1 MIDRSLFNEIE
12 TISSIQTP
20 YYLFDLDVL
29 KNHIAYIRDTLGE
42 DVTLSYAMKANP
54 LLVGVMKDW
63 VDSFE
68 VCSPGEYRICER
80 NGIDNKQIILSG
92 VYKNKDDVRRVMAKE
107 TQPIYTIE
115 SMRHLH
121 LLNDLSL
128 ELNQKI
134 QVLIRL
140 TSGNQFGM
148 DEESIESIFKTRMVY
163 PNIAFVGIQ
172 MYSGTQKTRKRKFE
186 KELHKMET
194 FMAHLEERYG
204 LNLPILEFGPGL
216 AVSYFEEK
224 AEDSLQDLADVLEEL
239 NSQRHISLEIGRYMV
254 ASCGD
259 YVSKVV
265 DIKQNLEKNYA
276 ILDGGIHHVNYFGQF
291 LGMKHPLISHYP
303 VSDEDKDESLWE
315 ICGALCTV
323 SDVLVKDLPMKNLEI
338 GDALVFRNVGAYSI
352 TESIFLFLSRDMP
365 QVIFYSEKDGVKL
378 VRETIETDRIN
389 SVEVM

>member
-1 MIDRSLFNEIE
+1 
-12 TISSIQTP
+12 
-20 YYLFDLDVL
+20 
-29 KNHIAYIRDTLGE
+29 
-42 DVTLSYAMKANP
+42 
-54 LLVGVMKDW
+54 
-63 VDSFE
+63 
-68 VCSPGEYRICER
+68 
-80 NGIDNKQIILSG
+80 
-92 VYKNKDDVRRVMAKE
+92 
-107 TQPIYTIE
+107 
-115 SMRHLH
+115 
-121 LLNDLSL
+121 
-128 ELNQKI
+128 
-134 QVLIRL
+134 
-140 TSGNQFGM
+140 
-148 DEESIESIFKTRMVY
+148 MVY
-163 PNIAFVGIQ
+163 PNITFVGIQ
-172 MYSGTQKTRKRKFE
+172 MYSEPKTRKRKFE

-194 FMAHLEERYG
+194 FMTHLEKRYG
-204 LNLPILEFGPGL
+204 LDLPILEFGPGL

-224 AEDSLQDLADVLEEL
+224 AEDSLQDLADVLDEL